1 MNDRNEGLS
10 TCDKV
15 FSSNSSMGVRRHNG
29 GLCGTLWGTYND
41 FWQDTS
47 ISAVSN
53 AGKAKTSP
61 YIRRFVWLI
70 LFIFFFA
77 LTIKNVVDLTYE
89 YRNYPVTYSVY
100 VENEKKVQPKL
111 WIPSTGSCFRDAF
124 GNFAHPSGTALP

>member
-1 MNDRNEGLS
+1 
-10 TCDKV
+10 
-15 FSSNSSMGVRRHNG
+15 MGVRRHNG

-70 LFIFFFA
+70 IFIFFFA

-89 YRNYPVTYSVY
+89 YRNYPVTYSLY
-100 VENEKKVQPKL
+100 VENEKKVQPKSYRYQVL
-111 WIPSTGSCFRDAF
+111 KLPSGMPLTTFP
-124 GNFAHPSGTALP
+124 HPSGTGLPLVAIA

>member
-1 MNDRNEGLS
+1 
-10 TCDKV
+10 
-15 FSSNSSMGVRRHNG
+15 MGVRRHNG

-100 VENEKKVQPKL
+100 VENEKKVKPKL
-111 WIPSTGSCFRDAF
+111 RTQSTETSLRDAF
-124 GNFAHPSGTALP
+124 SSFCSPFGYSATFGTYCSTFRLF